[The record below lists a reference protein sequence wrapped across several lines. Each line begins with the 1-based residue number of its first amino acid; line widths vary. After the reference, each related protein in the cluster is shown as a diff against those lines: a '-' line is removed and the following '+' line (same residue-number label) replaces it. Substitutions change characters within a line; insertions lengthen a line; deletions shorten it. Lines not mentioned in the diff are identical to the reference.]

1 MCEAPHEI
9 RDFFLRDFLVFF
21 HAIFWGEG
29 GELGNVRGRSRARR
43 RLAEH
48 RGAKEWHSRGGR
60 GSAVIVRLA
69 LAMLSVVIVIVII
82 AMMIKALHH
91 DRAKTSEARPKR

>member
-1 MCEAPHEI
+1 MKFVIFSCEI
-9 RDFFLRDFLVFF
+9 FSFFSMRFS
-21 HAIFWGEG
+21 G
-29 GELGNVRGRSRARR
+29 GGRELGNVRGRSRARR